1 LLYSGKERVSCGQ
14 LDKKHLVTLR
24 RLVHECNATIV
35 LPEMTI

>member
-14 LDKKHLVTLR
+14 LDKIHLVTLR

-35 LPEMTI
+35 LPELTI